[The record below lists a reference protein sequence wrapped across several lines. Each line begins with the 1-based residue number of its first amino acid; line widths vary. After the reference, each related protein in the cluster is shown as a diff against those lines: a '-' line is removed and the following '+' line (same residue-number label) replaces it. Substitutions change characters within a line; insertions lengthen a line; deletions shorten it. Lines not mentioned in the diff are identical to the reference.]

1 MKKLLLTTMAA
12 LTILFAQAQTPCDS
26 ITVTG
31 SQNQLTLTSI
41 SIIDYWIT
49 TAPDG
54 TVLGEDSLWNQHSVF
69 NYNPTGSP
77 YDTIVTCLFTMNTTC
92 CLTYV
97 WNGSVWT
104 VPGGTP
110 TPSWDCAPNTI
121 LGCSDPGTGL
131 GQYTSLSSC
140 QIGCSVPC
148 PGIAIINQST
158 NTFSVS
164 VSGGVAPYTYLWST
178 GETTQAITVSVSMSG
193 NCDVTDANGCVY
205 SDNYS
210 YSAGQFVACD
220 SMTLFSTGGSPQT
233 ILMAEVPFSIM
244 DIHYWITTAPDGTV
258 LGEDSMSNSHQI
270 FNNMN
275 NGQPYDTIN
284 VCISYFDVNGYFTCC
299 VTWIWDTNSGV
310 WAKMGS
316 VTSLDEMNLDTKK
329 LIKIVDV
336 LGRETFPKNKQILFY
351 IYEDGTIDKKYIIE

>member
-49 TAPDG
+49 TATDG

-97 WNGSVWT
+97 WNGSVWA

-110 TPSWDCAPNTI
+110 TPSWDCPTNSPG
-121 LGCSDPGTGL
+121 GCYDPGTGL
-131 GQYTSLSSC
+131 GQYSSLAAC
-140 QIGCSVPC
+140 QAVCGTPTPSWDCGTTGCYDPGTGIGQYTTLAACQAVC
-148 PGIAIINQST
+148 AST
-158 NTFSVS
+158 VFN
-164 VSGGVAPYTYLWST
+164 L
-178 GETTQAITVSVSMSG
+178 
-193 NCDVTDANGCVY
+193 
-205 SDNYS
+205 
-210 YSAGQFVACD
+210 CD
-220 SMTLFSTGGSPQT
+220 SMIVNGSLNQPIFEIVGVNTFIDYWVTTSNDGVLFQ
-233 ILMAEVPFSIM
+233 
-244 DIHYWITTAPDGTV
+244 
-258 LGEDSMSNSHQI
+258 EDSMSTYHMVSN
-270 FNNMN
+270 F
-275 NGQPYDTIN
+275 GTPAYDTLTT
-284 VCISYFDVNGYFTCC
+284 CITYGMGTTTTCC
-299 VTWIWDTNSGV
+299 VEWIWDANSGL

-316 VTSLDEMNLDTKK
+316 VTSIGEIGSFDKK
-329 LIKIVDV
+329 LIKVVDV
-336 LGRETFPKNKQILFY
+336 LGRETSINSNQTLFF
-351 IYEDGTIDKKYIIE
+351 IFEDGSIEKRYIIDRK